1 MAASE
6 SCEGEMTAGRRMR
19 SLLRNADDCPTMDD
33 LLQQLTEQYA
43 GGLILSL
50 IGN

>member
-6 SCEGEMTAGRRMR
+6 SCEGEMATGRRMR

-43 GGLILSL
+43 GKLILS
-50 IGN
+50 IIED